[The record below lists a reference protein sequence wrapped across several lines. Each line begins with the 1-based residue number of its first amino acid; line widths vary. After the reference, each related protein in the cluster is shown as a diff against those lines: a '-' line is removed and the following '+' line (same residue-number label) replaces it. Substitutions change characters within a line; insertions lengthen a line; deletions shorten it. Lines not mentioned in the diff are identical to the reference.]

1 MHIFVFVY
9 LFYSFKLFFLL
20 LTIIQPF
27 TPPFLCQPLCSDYL
41 SFCLFCILFIFSLIL
56 FILCSLPMPFSF
68 PALPSALLRSTA
80 MFPFAFFVVLWLHHK
95 LLLQPLKYF
104 YSVVSILLCLCYLSV
119 APSLQTVTA
128 FPHPSISILLSS
140 FCLVAFSFS
149 LVSSY
154 LDLPSLGS
162 VKHASPGM
170 SLTHL
175 YSSIKSICVSAP
187 LLLYVIFSLFFL

>member
-1 MHIFVFVY
+1 MVSTGGSYVWMSSSVQHIVQLLFRPNLCGVPLRSVFAA
-9 LFYSFKLFFLL
+9 
-20 LTIIQPF
+20 I
-27 TPPFLCQPLCSDYL
+27 
-41 SFCLFCILFIFSLIL
+41 FC
-56 FILCSLPMPFSF
+56 MPFSL
-68 PALPSALLRSTA
+68 PALPSALLYFTT
-80 MFPFAFFVVLWLHHK
+80 MFPFAFFDVPWLHHK

-104 YSVVSILLCLCYLSV
+104 YSIVSILLCLCYFSV